1 MNLGDFFSEDTK
13 KQFAERNID
22 LGKTLLI
29 EIPNFNLPYKKY
41 WIVVATNEKYV
52 AGVIINTEI
61 NTNVVWNSELKKL
74 HLLIKQQ
81 EHSFLSYD
89 SYIDCSALQKFPFED
104 IRQAIIRNPQIVVG
118 NVTEEILRSIHITIT
133 TAKTIS
139 IKDKKQF
146 GFL

>member
-1 MNLGDFFSEDTK
+1 MNLGDFFSEETK
-13 KQFAERNID
+13 KQFAERSID
-22 LGKTLLI
+22 LGKTLLV

-41 WIVVATNEKYV
+41 WIIVATNEKYM

-61 NTNVVWNSELKKL
+61 NTNVVWNSDLKKL

-118 NVTEEILRSIHITIT
+118 NVTEEVLRSIHITIT

-139 IKDKKQF
+139 VKDKKQF

>member
-1 MNLGDFFSEDTK
+1 MNLGDFFSEETK
-13 KQFAERNID
+13 KQFAERNIS

-29 EIPNFNLPYKKY
+29 EVPHFNLPYKKY
-41 WIVVATNEKYV
+41 WIIVATNEKYV

-61 NTNVVWNSELKKL
+61 NTNIVWNDELKKL

-89 SYIDCSALQKFPFED
+89 SYIDCSALQKFPFEE
-104 IRQAIIRNPQIVVG
+104 ICKAIIQNPKIVVG
-118 NVTEEILRSIHITIT
+118 NVTDELLRSIHITIT

-139 IKDKKQF
+139 AKDKKQF